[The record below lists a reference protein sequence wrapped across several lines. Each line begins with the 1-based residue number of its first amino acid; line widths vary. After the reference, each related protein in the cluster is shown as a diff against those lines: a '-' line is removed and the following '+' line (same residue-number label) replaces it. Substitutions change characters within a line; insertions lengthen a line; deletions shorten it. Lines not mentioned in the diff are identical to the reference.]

1 MKRMQFAGLA
11 AILGLSALGLS
22 GCVTTPVGEVDT
34 LSEQVRAL
42 AAPGQDLTQVRIES
56 DGCYWYRYEGP
67 VETTFLPLL
76 TQDDRM
82 ICVRAPAS

>member
-1 MKRMQFAGLA
+1 MTALRLA
-11 AILGLSALGLS
+11 SLLAVLALPA
-22 GCVTTPVGEVDT
+22 CVATTPEGQTEE

-42 AAPGQDLTQVRIES
+42 AAPGQDLTQVRLES

-76 TQDDRM
+76 TRDDRM
-82 ICVRAPAS
+82 ICVRAEAPAT

>member
-1 MKRMQFAGLA
+1 MRCVHGLTLAVGFA
-11 AILGLSALGLS
+11 LSA
-22 GCVTTPVGEVDT
+22 CVTPTPEGETEQV
-34 LSEQVRAL
+34 SEQVRAL
-42 AAPGQDLTQVRIES
+42 AAPGQDLTQVRLES

-76 TQDDRM
+76 TRDDRM

>member
-1 MKRMQFAGLA
+1 MTRIGSAGLA
-11 AILGLSALGLS
+11 AILSLSA
-22 GCVTTPVGEVDT
+22 CVTTPEGEVDS

-82 ICVRAPAS
+82 ICVRAPTS

>member
-1 MKRMQFAGLA
+1 MKFMRYAGLA
-11 AILGLSALGLS
+11 AVMALSA
-22 GCVTTPVGEVDT
+22 CVTTTPEGQTEE

-76 TQDDRM
+76 TREDRM
-82 ICVRAPAS
+82 ICVRAPTPAA